1 MNGRDAASAPPRRP
15 RPVLGLRRRPSSGE
29 EGAAADAEG
38 VAASVQRIAV
48 LLQAGIAPRRAWEH
62 LATSG
67 DPAART
73 AVTRIADGAALGDAI
88 ARGGGA
94 WCDVAIAWRVAET
107 VGAPLAHSLRTIA
120 EALREA
126 EASRDDVRVALA
138 EPAATARLIAWLP
151 LVAVALSAALGFDVV
166 RTLGH
171 PVGVACVLAGAMLM
185 LAAHRWTARLVRRAQ
200 PPSAVPGLRAELV
213 AVALTGGVSI
223 DRALAVVDE
232 AEEAVRA
239 LDVEAGRADPRRAP
253 RRRRSARSD
262 AVVSADDDLS
272 TDVPSILALSRTA
285 GAPAVELLRG
295 AAALDRHRSRTE
307 GRLRAARLSS
317 RLLLP
322 LGVCTLPAFLTLG
335 VAPMLLSVVSSS
347 VLTF

>member
-1 MNGRDAASAPPRRP
+1 MLRLAAHWTARP
-15 RPVLGLRRRPSSGE
+15 RARSRRRPS
-29 EGAAADAEG
+29 
-38 VAASVQRIAV
+38 
-48 LLQAGIAPRRAWEH
+48 
-62 LATSG
+62 
-67 DPAART
+67 
-73 AVTRIADGAALGDAI
+73 
-88 ARGGGA
+88 
-94 WCDVAIAWRVAET
+94 
-107 VGAPLAHSLRTIA
+107 
-120 EALREA
+120 
-126 EASRDDVRVALA
+126 
-138 EPAATARLIAWLP
+138 
-151 LVAVALSAALGFDVV
+151 
-166 RTLGH
+166 
-171 PVGVACVLAGAMLM
+171 
-185 LAAHRWTARLVRRAQ
+185 
-200 PPSAVPGLRAELV
+200 PGLRAELV

-262 AVVSADDDLS
+262 AVVSTDDDARPTS
-272 TDVPSILALSRTA
+272 RRRVFPRHGGRLA
-285 GAPAVELLRG
+285 ELLRG